1 MNIKQP
7 LLIFVL
13 VFFYIS
19 PAYAYLD
26 PGTGS
31 IILQLLIAAI
41 VGALFTLKLY
51 WYRFKA
57 FIKRLF
63 SRKREATQDTTEE

>member
-13 VFFYIS
+13 AFFYIS

-63 SRKREATQDTTEE
+63 SRKREATQDTTEK